1 MTRFTTLARK
11 LSAPGVVVVNMIPRP
26 APYNEISYRKIFA
39 AINRYATEALAS
51 RKASRRSRES

>member
-1 MTRFTTLARK
+1 MNL
-11 LSAPGVVVVNMIPRP
+11 RP

-51 RKASRRSRES
+51 RKASRRSRKS